1 MKDKKVITITKAFQG
16 ILDESGRNPNKIWVD
31 KGSTFYNRSMK
42 SSLQDNDV
50 ETYLT
55 HNEGN
60 FVVAERFIRILKNK
74 LYKYV
79 TLIST
84 NVILIN

>member
-1 MKDKKVITITKAFQG
+1 
-16 ILDESGRNPNKIWVD
+16 
-31 KGSTFYNRSMK
+31 MK

-74 LYKYV
+74 LYKYM
-79 TLIST
+79 TLISK